1 MQCQCHEHSVRFLG
15 GVLVFRPITST
26 VGRPTYSRENSSRS
40 SKLDRFD
47 LGQCSNIAYRSRF
60 SKCIRLLLLLLRL
73 LSLSLPLSSR
83 VNISCS
89 SSSRD
94 TSRPVR
100 SNRKER
106 IEAFLRYFPILETFD
121 VRAFCTGSSGSE
133 RIEDE
138 ERGSGCEIV
147 SKRVNSVGKAPPSGR
162 LFLRRTDRVKKE
174 RCGGLDM
181 IQRFRDEA
189 RERGR

>member
-1 MQCQCHEHSVRFLG
+1 M
-15 GVLVFRPITST
+15 LVFRPITST

-60 SKCIRLLLLLLRL
+60 SKCIHLLLLLRL
-73 LSLSLPLSSR
+73 LSLSLPLSS
-83 VNISCS
+83 SKHLLLLLE
-89 SSSRD
+89 SSRD